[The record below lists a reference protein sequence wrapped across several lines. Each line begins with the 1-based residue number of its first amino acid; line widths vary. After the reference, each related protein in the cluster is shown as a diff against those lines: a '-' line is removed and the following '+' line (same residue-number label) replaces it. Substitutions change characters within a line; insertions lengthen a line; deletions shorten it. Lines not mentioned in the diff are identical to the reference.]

1 MGRHGINTNLSLK
14 EMFTVARVEF
24 TYFEE
29 GGGALMFLM
38 IIFSYIG

>member
-29 GGGALMFLM
+29 GGALMFLM